1 MLAASSPPKFPIPF
15 ANAAGAPYIR
25 PIPVASQQGIQ
36 DGAASLTDG
45 FVPLNATPLSAGGV
59 PPFEQDM
66 NGILK
71 QITQSSQWQQAGGTF
86 AYDGAFAASIGGYP
100 SGAILAAAV
109 VGKFWVSISDN
120 NLTNPDAGG
129 SGWVP
134 FDPNGTAT
142 TGDVK
147 WRPTTESLA
156 GWIIANGL
164 TIGNAASGAT
174 GLASA
179 TAAALFAWL
188 WNNFSNTQ
196 CPVLGGRGL
205 NPAADFAANKQI
217 TLLDFRGLGIFG
229 MDTMAGAGSTFLNG
243 VPFSLGNA
251 TTPGSIGGEN
261 LHSLV
266 ANENGQHA
274 HPYSDPGH
282 FHNVALSF
290 AGVGLQPGGAV
301 TAIVTT
307 TPPTGTTFE
316 VTGITINNS
325 GSGQGHNT
333 VDRVMIGAFYLKL

>member
-1 MLAASSPPKFPIPF
+1 MLASSVPPKFPIPF

-86 AYDGAFAASIGGYP
+86 PYDGTFAAAIGGYP
-100 SGAILAAAV
+100 AGAMLKATV
-109 VGKFWVSISDN
+109 NGKYWVSIADN
-120 NLTNPDAGG
+120 NLTDPDAGG
-129 SGWVP
+129 AGWIAL
-134 FDPNGTAT
+134 DPLGTAS

-147 WRPTTESLA
+147 WRPTVESLN
-156 GWIIANGL
+156 GWIVANGL
-164 TIGNAASGAT
+164 TIGNAASLAT

-179 TAAALFAWL
+179 TALALFTWL
-188 WNNFSNTQ
+188 WLNFNNTQ
-196 CPVLGGRGL
+196 CPVSGGRGA
-205 NPAADFAANKQI
+205 NPALDFAANKTIQ
-217 TLLDFRGLGIFG
+217 LLDFRGLGIFG
-229 MDTMAGAGSTFLNG
+229 MDTMGGAGSTFLNG

-251 TTPGSIGGEN
+251 TTPGSLGGEN

-266 ANENGQHA
+266 ANENGVHAHGVTDPQHA
-274 HPYSDPGH
+274 HTYFTGSNFTLNTGPSAPVN
-282 FHNVALSF
+282 FVVN
-290 AGVGLQPGGAV
+290 
-301 TAIVTT
+301 
-307 TPPTGTTFE
+307 GTTQSTTFAS
-316 VTGITINNS
+316 TNISINNA
-325 GSGQGHNT
+325 GLGQGHNT